1 MACVCVY
8 VCVCSCHRA
17 TRPGPP
23 GLSSPHACSRLRACF
38 FASPRRACRGPSVMC
53 PRRPHTGP
61 RQSRPLPQVR
71 PGGPEARRRH
81 CHSCRQGCYR
91 PGWRPPSAPRLR
103 VLMLPAPYPQA
114 VLFNDEADLKK
125 DQGLPAGWTEHLDEK
140 TGLPFY
146 YAVSTATTVWQRPS
160 EPAPPAARSGGCR
173 RALLRPRLHYCLL
186 TLCPAAY

>member
-1 MACVCVY
+1 
-8 VCVCSCHRA
+8 
-17 TRPGPP
+17 
-23 GLSSPHACSRLRACF
+23 
-38 FASPRRACRGPSVMC
+38 
-53 PRRPHTGP
+53 
-61 RQSRPLPQVR
+61 
-71 PGGPEARRRH
+71 
-81 CHSCRQGCYR
+81 
-91 PGWRPPSAPRLR
+91 
-103 VLMLPAPYPQA
+103 MLPAPYPQA